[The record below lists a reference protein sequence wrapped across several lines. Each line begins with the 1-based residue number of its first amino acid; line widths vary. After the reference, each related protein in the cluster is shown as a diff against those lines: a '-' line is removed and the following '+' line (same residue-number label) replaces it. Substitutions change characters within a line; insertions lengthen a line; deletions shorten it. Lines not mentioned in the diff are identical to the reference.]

1 MINKQEQR
9 NGDQT
14 PVIGQSWPMLI
25 INLSETGRSGGPDA
39 CFPISPLC
47 QPLVR
52 CVIHTRTSSPNQH
65 QFLLTNQETVLSAEV
80 FSKQELDDGSYNKKT
95 ICPGLLGDN
104 CSHKN
109 IPCIVYTF

>member
-1 MINKQEQR
+1 MF
-9 NGDQT
+9 
-14 PVIGQSWPMLI
+14 I

-52 CVIHTRTSSPNQH
+52 GVIHTRTSSPNQH

-80 FSKQELDDGSYNKKT
+80 FSKQELDDGSLYQENHMSRS
-95 ICPGLLGDN
+95 IRRQLL
-104 CSHKN
+104 
-109 IPCIVYTF
+109 P

>member
-9 NGDQT
+9 NSGQT
-14 PVIGQSWPMLI
+14 PVIGQSWPMFI
-25 INLSETGRSGGPDA
+25 INLSETGHNGGPDA

-52 CVIHTRTSSPNQH
+52 GVIHTKTSSPNQH

-80 FSKQELDDGSYNKKT
+80 FSKQELDDGSLYQENHMSRS
-95 ICPGLLGDN
+95 I
-104 CSHKN
+104 S
-109 IPCIVYTF
+109 